1 VAAQASPGVSVKPGP
16 TVSIDALSRLCSDA
30 FVSAG
35 MSADDAA
42 IGAQVLSMTDGW
54 GVFTHGSKALRGY
67 VRRLYAGGLNPHGS
81 PTIAAEGGAWAVVD
95 GDSSLGM
102 VTSSFA
108 MKTAIEKARS
118 SGIGYV
124 GVRNSCH
131 FGAAGYYAWLAA
143 DAGFIGMSM
152 ANDIPSVAAPGS
164 RGAITGSNPLAY
176 AVPAGRYQPMLLDMS
191 VATVAGGKVYAARER
206 GESIPSTWLIGPNG
220 LPTDDATTYPE
231 SATLSPAAGHKG
243 YGIALLIETLA
254 GLLSGAAS
262 TWGIRSWLGDDPS
275 LPTGH
280 GAAFL
285 AIDCATIA
293 GEAAFIARVE
303 ELIDEVHNAPT
314 ADGADRIYVPGEIE
328 WEKHAAALRDG
339 IHLPSDVMAS
349 VTEAAQICG
358 LELDS
363 YFFETNHSSETSH
376 SS

>member
-1 VAAQASPGVSVKPGP
+1 VAAQPSSGATAVPAVPGS
-16 TVSIDALSRLCSDA
+16 TVSIDALNRFCSDA
-30 FVSAG
+30 LISAG

-42 IGAQVLSMTDGW
+42 IGAHVLSMTDGW

-67 VRRLYAGGLNPHGS
+67 VRRLYAGGLNPHGR
-81 PTIAAEGGAWAVVD
+81 PAIAAEGGAWAVVD

-108 MKTAIEKARS
+108 MKTAIEKARA

-176 AVPAGRYQPMLLDMS
+176 AVPAGRYKPMLLDMS

-206 GESIPSTWLIGPNG
+206 GESIPSTWLIGPDG
-220 LPTDDATTYPE
+220 LPTDDPTTYPE
-231 SATLSPAAGHKG
+231 SSTLAPAAGHKG

-254 GLLSGAAS
+254 ALLSGAAS
-262 TWGIRSWLGDDPS
+262 TWGVRSWLGDDPT

-293 GEAAFIARVE
+293 GEASFVARVE
-303 ELIDEVHNAPT
+303 QLIDEIHQAPT
-314 ADGADRIYVPGEIE
+314 AEGAARIYVPGEIE
-328 WEKHAAALRDG
+328 WEKHAAAMRDG
-339 IHLPSDVMAS
+339 IRLPSDVIAS
-349 VTEAAQICG
+349 VTEAAEICG

-363 YFFETNHSSETSH
+363 YFFETSDRS
-376 SS
+376 

>member
-1 VAAQASPGVSVKPGP
+1 MVAEQATSGMPAQRGP
-16 TVSIDALSRLCSDA
+16 TVSIESLHRLCFDA
-30 FVSAG
+30 FVNAG

-42 IGAQVLSMTDGW
+42 VGAQVLSTTDSW

-67 VRRLYAGGLNPHGS
+67 VRRLYAGGLNPRGRAA
-81 PTIAAEGGAWAVVD
+81 IAAEGGAWAVVD

-102 VTSSFA
+102 VTSTFA
-108 MKTAIEKARS
+108 MKVAIDKARA

-143 DAGFIGMSM
+143 EAGFIGMSM

-206 GESIPSTWLIGPNG
+206 GESIPSGWLVGQDG
-220 LPTDDATTYPE
+220 LPTDDASTYPE
-231 SATLSPAAGHKG
+231 SSTLSPAAGHKG

-254 GLLSGAAS
+254 GVLSGAAI
-262 TWGIRSWLGDDPS
+262 TWGIRSWLGGD
-275 LPTGH
+275 LTQPTGH

-293 GEAAFIARVE
+293 GDASFTGRVE
-303 ELIDEVHNAPT
+303 QLIDEIHNAPK
-314 ADGADRIYVPGEIE
+314 ADGAQRIYVPGEIE
-328 WEKHAAALRDG
+328 WEKREAAVRDG
-339 IHLPSDVMAS
+339 IALPSDVITSIA
-349 VTEAAQICG
+349 EAAQICG
-358 LELDS
+358 LDLDS
-363 YFFETNHSSETSH
+363 YFS
-376 SS
+376 

>member
-1 VAAQASPGVSVKPGP
+1 MVAAQPTSGVPAQRDPTISV
-16 TVSIDALSRLCSDA
+16 DFLSRLCSDA
-30 FVSAG
+30 FVRAG
-35 MSADDAA
+35 MSVDDAA
-42 IGAQVLSMTDGW
+42 IGAHVLSMTDSW

-67 VRRLYAGGLNPHGS
+67 VRRLYAGGLKPQGR

-108 MKTAIEKARS
+108 MQTAIDKARS

-176 AVPAGRYQPMLLDMS
+176 AVPAGRYPPMLLDMS

-206 GESIPSTWLIGPNG
+206 GESIPSTWLIGPDG

-231 SATLSPAAGHKG
+231 SSTLSPAAGHKG

-262 TWGIRSWLGDDPS
+262 TWGIRSWLGGDLS
-275 LPTGH
+275 VPTGH

-293 GEAAFIARVE
+293 GEASFVARVE
-303 ELIDEVHNAPT
+303 QLIDEIHHAPT
-314 ADGADRIYVPGEIE
+314 ADGARRIYVPGEIE
-328 WEKHAAALRDG
+328 WEKQAAALRDG
-339 IHLPSDVMAS
+339 IRLPSDVMAS
-349 VTEAAQICG
+349 VTETAQICG
-358 LELDS
+358 LDLDS
-363 YFFETNHSSETSH
+363 YFSVERA
-376 SS
+376 